1 MQAGPFTPTPAMIK
15 RHLAWVDEYATAIWD
30 HWEETGQIAAAP
42 EEADKAIQVVRS
54 EMLVTTRPDWMHPLD
69 SIAIL
74 TAAPE
79 CEGEPLQGQVR
90 IERADAM
97 RTSAGLG
104 QSGRSKWMGK
114 VMGISAHSAMRY
126 APADRR
132 RNASVDPNRRTAV
145 YRHYDKEGTLLYV
158 GCSVDPTFRF
168 VLHAYTAA
176 WHSYSA
182 KCDVEWYHNRADA
195 LRAERAAIESEDP
208 IFNVRD
214 SRLGPG
220 LAEAYLAQAD
230 MNLPNVLDNLPDD
243 CQAR

>member
-69 SIAIL
+69 SIAIF
-74 TAAPE
+74 TGPEDEAEPPQGAAR
-79 CEGEPLQGQVR
+79 LDYL
-90 IERADAM
+90 DAM
-97 RTSAGLG
+97 RTAAGLG
-104 QSGRSKWMGK
+104 QAGRNKWVGKAMGLTSTA
-114 VMGISAHSAMRY
+114 VLRY

-132 RNASVDPNRRTAV
+132 RNAAVDPNRRTAV
-145 YRHYDKEGTLLYV
+145 YRHYDKDGTLLYV
-158 GCSVDPTFRF
+158 GCSVDPTHRF
-168 VLHAYTAA
+168 VLHTYTSD
-176 WHSYSA
+176 WHTFSDR
-182 KCDVEWYHNRADA
+182 CEVEWYEDRNTA
-195 LRAERAAIESEDP
+195 LRVERDAIESEDP

-220 LAEAYLAQAD
+220 LATAYLAQASKQHAK
-230 MNLPNVLDNLPDD
+230 VLDTDSD
-243 CQAR
+243 MRQDR